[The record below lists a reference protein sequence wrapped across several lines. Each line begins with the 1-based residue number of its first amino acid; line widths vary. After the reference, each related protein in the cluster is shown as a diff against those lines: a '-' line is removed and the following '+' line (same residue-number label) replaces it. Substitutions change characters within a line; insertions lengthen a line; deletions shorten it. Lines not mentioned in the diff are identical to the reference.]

1 MIEHSRDARDDHVA
15 LVNMPFA
22 LLQHPPLG
30 LGLLKAAL
38 ARRAISARVW
48 NLNLRFGRRLG
59 AATYGRMA
67 MANPTALA
75 GEWAFS
81 AALWGED
88 AASDARYE
96 RDVLGSI
103 PALAGADGGR
113 ISEDLHETMAAV
125 RAEVL
130 PFLESCLDEVPWAS
144 YRIVGFTSVFEQ
156 HVPSLALAR
165 RIKER
170 YPSLFLVLGGANC
183 EGAMGAATFRA
194 FPFLDAVCSGE
205 GDLVFPEMVERYL
218 AGRPLGGIPGILVR
232 APAGRA
238 ARLPTVDANATAAQS
253 VHDMD
258 ALPIPDFDEYF
269 AEVKET
275 DVKPRLVFET
285 SRGCWWGAKQHCT
298 FCGLNGATMTFREK
312 SADRAIGELTFLLDR
327 YGAQT
332 RAISAVDNIIPLQY
346 FKDFL
351 PTLKEMN
358 LDLELFYETKSNLKK
373 EQVELYRAA
382 GLTQIQPGIESL
394 STPVL
399 RLMRKGVTR
408 LQNVQL
414 LKWCAECGVA
424 PVWNYIIGFP
434 GEQPDDYAGQDE
446 LVRAVAHLP
455 SPEGW
460 GPVRF
465 DRFSP
470 YFTQSESFGLRN
482 LRPYPAYSFVYR
494 GVPEDLRRDLAY
506 YFQAEFDGLE
516 EVPDYTAPL
525 TRALDDWIAN
535 GKSYALFSISVG
547 RQLHLFDLRPGAP
560 PAVDPL
566 EGLTRA
572 VYEACDRVTS
582 RSHLAERL
590 GESAAPRPSA
600 ASLDAALDVLL
611 ERRLVISEGDNFL
624 ALGVPLG
631 HGFAPEGPARKRV
644 VEAIK
649 SLG

>member
-1 MIEHSRDARDDHVA
+1 MTDRAFRTDEVA

-22 LLQHPPLG
+22 LLEHPPLG
-30 LGLLKAAL
+30 LGLLKAGL
-38 ARRAISARVW
+38 ARRGIGARVW
-48 NLNLRFGRRLG
+48 NLNLRFGRRIG
-59 AATYGRMA
+59 EATYSRMA
-67 MANPTALA
+67 MSHPTALA

-88 AASDARYE
+88 AESDARYA
-96 RDVLGSI
+96 RDVLGN
-103 PALAGADGGR
+103 PLVLAGADGGR
-113 ISEDLHETMAAV
+113 VSVDLHETMAAV
-125 RAEVL
+125 RAAVL
-130 PFLESCLDEVPWAS
+130 PFLEECVDEVPWES

-156 HVPSLALAR
+156 HVASLSLAR

-170 YPSLFLVLGGANC
+170 YPSVFLVVGGANC

-218 AGRPLGGIPGILVR
+218 AGRPIGDIPGILYR
-232 APAGRA
+232 RPAGRA

-258 ALPIPDFDEYF
+258 ALPIPDFDDYF
-269 AEVKET
+269 TEVKGSE
-275 DVKPRLVFET
+275 VKPRLVFET

-298 FCGLNGATMTFREK
+298 FCGLNGATMAFREK
-312 SADRAIGELTFLLDR
+312 SAGRAIEELTFLLER
-327 YGAQT
+327 YGSQT

-351 PTLKEMN
+351 PKLKEMK

-414 LKWCAECGVA
+414 LKWCAQFGVA
-424 PVWNYIIGFP
+424 PMWNYIIGFP
-434 GEQPDDYAGQDE
+434 GERPEDYAGQDD

-455 SPEGW
+455 SPDGW
-460 GPVRF
+460 GMVRF

-470 YFTQSESFGLRN
+470 YFTQPESFGLRN

-494 GVPEDLRRDLAY
+494 GLAEDLRRDLAY
-506 YFQAEFDGLE
+506 YFQAEYDGLE
-516 EVPDYTAPL
+516 NVPEYTAPL

-535 GKSYALFSISVG
+535 GKSYALFSMSVG
-547 RQLHLFDLRPGAP
+547 RQLHVFDLRPGVP
-560 PAVDPL
+560 PAIVPL
-566 EGLTRA
+566 EGLARA
-572 VYEACDRVTS
+572 VYEACDRITS
-582 RSHLAERL
+582 RSQLPERVAEPGSPL
-590 GESAAPRPSA
+590 PSA
-600 ASLDAALDVLL
+600 ASIDAALAVLV
-611 ERRLVISEGDNFL
+611 ERRLVISEGDNYL

-631 HGFAPEGPARKRV
+631 YEFAPQGPARKRV
-644 VEAIK
+644 IEAMK